1 MLTLA
6 THSLTASPP
15 RTPNAERR
23 LPTRPPA
30 ARTGAAVTDVGDA
43 TSAEYAWGYAIRR
56 EWPDGHHGPFRF
68 TPDVDTT
75 QWRLD
80 HDQGYRHGGPVRPAA
95 VYLMAA
101 IADDAHRH
109 PADGCQRSS
118 CPDSPERGE

>member
-6 THSLTASPP
+6 PGPLTASPP
-15 RTPNAERR
+15 RTLNAGQW
-23 LPTRPPA
+23 LPGRPHA
-30 ARTGAAVTDVGDA
+30 AGTGAAVTDVANA
-43 TSAEYAWGYAIRR
+43 TPAKYAWGYANRR
-56 EWPDGHHGPFRF
+56 GWPDGHHGPFRF

-75 QWRLD
+75 RRRLD